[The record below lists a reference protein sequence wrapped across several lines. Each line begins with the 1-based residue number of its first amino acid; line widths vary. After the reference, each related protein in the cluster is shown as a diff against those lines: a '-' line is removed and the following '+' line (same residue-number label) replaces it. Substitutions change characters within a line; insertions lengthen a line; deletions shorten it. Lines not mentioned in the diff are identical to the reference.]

1 MIQGDDQIN
10 KQLSSN
16 IERKSVQTDDQT
28 SYMFFILIMIT
39 SLMGIFL
46 LKIKMNI
53 KIFTNHN

>member
-39 SLMGIFL
+39 SLMAYSY
-46 LKIKMNI
+46 
-53 KIFTNHN
+53 